1 MSAYSL
7 QAPPHPSEVG
17 FPLLSAEE
25 QLCAIYEASRKFR
38 TLREL
43 AEHFGRSQ
51 PWLLSVRGKPE
62 YQFLVKDMLRQIANR
77 VTQDAADATML
88 FDQEIRPSVATLIE
102 VRDDPFGKGGDR
114 VKAALGLLDRAPSA
128 PRAKETKEVQRVL
141 SIPISQMR
149 AIKAALSDEGE
160 GEMIELVEGRDF
172 TAEAAEAESSTG
184 QIVPREIL

>member
-1 MSAYSL
+1 M
-7 QAPPHPSEVG
+7 
-17 FPLLSAEE
+17 
-25 QLCAIYEASRKFR
+25 I
-38 TLREL
+38 
-43 AEHFGRSQ
+43 
-51 PWLLSVRGKPE
+51 
-62 YQFLVKDMLRQIANR
+62 RQIANR

-128 PRAKETKEVQRVL
+128 PRAKETKEVQRFL
-141 SIPISQMR
+141 LIPISQMR

-172 TAEAAEAESSTG
+172 TAEEAKAEADSG
-184 QIVPREIL
+184 QIIPREIL